1 MHKKNENEKSL
12 KREVGWFGAFCMGY
26 ADVGADIY
34 VAIGLV
40 AYYAAGAAP
49 LAFLI
54 ASITYICTGLAYA
67 ELASIYPYAGGAQV
81 YAMKA
86 FNDFVGFIA
95 GWAVMLDYTVDITLF
110 SLASAG
116 YLSFFFPSLKTTYIS
131 LNILGNTFNLCYLNL
146 TALILVLML
155 LLLNIIGIKESSIF
169 NEVLVSLDLIVEVMI
184 LIFGFILAFNF
195 YFFLKQIYVFGAPSP
210 LLNVSYV
217 IKGLDVNSQNFIYG
231 VTLAMTS
238 YIGIES
244 IAQAAE
250 ETVRPYKWIPRANK
264 LSILSVIVFAVGLS
278 TLSMG
283 VMPWNVLGE
292 SREDPMAT
300 LAHAIPVIGK
310 FISPIVALTGFVIC
324 LVSTNTGVIGV
335 SRVTFSMGRFKL
347 MPEVFYR
354 VHSKFKTP
362 YLTIILFGS
371 IGGLMVFLGDLRVI
385 ADLYN
390 FGALLSYMIV
400 NLCLIIL
407 RNTEREVYRPW
418 KAPGEFTLKIGK
430 KKLFIPVLGL
440 IGFISCAIIWSLVL
454 IYHKEGRILGTIWLL
469 IGLTLFYLYRK
480 IVVKIPLLSRETG
493 KFIKPSG
500 YMIDALVLIRTPEDY
515 EEISKSINESL
526 DKRFKLNLL
535 TILDPKSFGL
545 SKEHVKDYKELLT
558 LKKDT
563 WIDLQNLAKQLSSL
577 GFECKV
583 KVEVGDMERI
593 IMEEA
598 ERHDLVVLI
607 KRKTV
612 REELEKERIDSLYV
626 MLSKQYPG
634 KLTVVRRV

>member
-1 MHKKNENEKSL
+1 MSKSNGEESL
-12 KREVGWFGAFCMGY
+12 KREVGWFGSFCMGY

-49 LAFLI
+49 IAFLI

-67 ELASIYPYAGGAQV
+67 ELASIYPYAGGAHI

-86 FNDFVGFIA
+86 FNDLVGFIA
-95 GWAVMLDYTVDITLF
+95 GWAVMLDYTIDVTLF

-116 YLSFFFPSLKTTYIS
+116 YLSFFFPWLKSSNIN
-131 LNILGNTFNLCYLNL
+131 LNIFGKAFNLSYLNL
-146 TALILVLML
+146 MALMLILML
-155 LLLNIIGIKESSIF
+155 LLLNIIGIRESSIF
-169 NEVLVSLDLIVEVMI
+169 NEALVSLDLIVELII
-184 LIFGFILAFNF
+184 LIFGFALAFNT
-195 YFFLKQIYVFGAPSP
+195 YLFLKQILIFGAPSSLP
-210 LLNVSYV
+210 NISYI
-217 IKGLDVNSQNFIYG
+217 IKGLNVESQNFIYG

-264 LSILSVIVFAVGLS
+264 LSILSVIIFAVGLS
-278 TLSMG
+278 TLSVG

-292 SREDPMAT
+292 AREDPMAA
-300 LAHAIPVIGK
+300 LAHAIPIIGK
-310 FISPIVALTGFVIC
+310 FISPIVALTGFAIC

-335 SRVTFSMGRFKL
+335 SRVTFSMGRFNL
-347 MPEVFYR
+347 MPRSLYR
-354 VHSKFKTP
+354 VHPKFKTP

-371 IGGLMVFLGDLRVI
+371 ISGLMLFLGDLRVI

-390 FGALLSYMIV
+390 FGALLSYIIV

-418 KAPGEFTLKIGK
+418 KMPGEFTLKIGNK
-430 KKLFIPVLGL
+430 KIFIPILGL
-440 IGFISCAIIWSLVL
+440 IGFISCLIIWSLVL
-454 IYHKEGRILGTIWLL
+454 IYHREGRILGAIWLL
-469 IGLTLFYLYRK
+469 IGLTTFYFYRK
-480 IVVKIPLLSRETG
+480 AILKMPVLYKETG
-493 KFIKPSG
+493 KLIKPSG
-500 YMIDALVLIRTPEDY
+500 YMINALVLVRTSEDY
-515 EEISKSINESL
+515 EDVAKAINEAL

-535 TILDPKSFGL
+535 TILDPESFGL
-545 SKEHVKDYKELLT
+545 SKEHIKDYKELLEFR
-558 LKKDT
+558 KDA
-563 WIDLQNLAKQLSSL
+563 WIELQNLAKKLSSL

-583 KVEVGDMERI
+583 KVEVGSLKPLL
-593 IMEEA
+593 MEEA
-598 ERHDLVVLI
+598 EKNDLIVLI

-612 REELEKERIDSLYV
+612 RDELEKERVDSAYAI
-626 MLSKQYPG
+626 LSKYFPG
-634 KLTVVRRV
+634 KLIVVRRV

>member
-1 MHKKNENEKSL
+1 MNKNGGEDSL
-12 KREVGWFGAFCMGY
+12 KREVGWFGSFCMGY

-67 ELASIYPYAGGAQV
+67 ELASIYPYAGGAHI

-86 FNDFVGFIA
+86 FNDLTGFIA
-95 GWAVMLDYTVDITLF
+95 GWAVMLDYTIDITLF

-116 YLSFFFPSLKTTYIS
+116 YLSFFFPWLKTSYFA
-131 LNILGNTFNLCYLNL
+131 LNIFGEAFSVSYLNL
-146 TALILVLML
+146 TALMLVLML
-155 LLLNIIGIKESSIF
+155 LLLNIIGIKESSTL
-169 NEVLVSLDLIVEVMI
+169 NEILVSLDLIVELMI
-184 LIFGFILAFNF
+184 LIFGFILAFNI
-195 YFFLKQIYVFGAPSP
+195 YLFLRQIWIFGAPLP
-210 LLNVSYV
+210 LPNISYIIGGLN
-217 IKGLDVNSQNFIYG
+217 VNSQNFIYG
-231 VTLAMTS
+231 ITLAMTS

-278 TLSMG
+278 TLSIG

-292 SREDPMAT
+292 AKEDPIAA

-310 FISPIVALTGFVIC
+310 FISPIVALTGFAIC
-324 LVSTNTGVIGV
+324 LVSTNTGIIGV

-347 MPEVFYR
+347 MPR
-354 VHSKFKTP
+354 ILHKVHPRFRTP

-390 FGALLSYMIV
+390 FGALLSYIIV
-400 NLCLIIL
+400 NLCLIVL
-407 RNTEREVYRPW
+407 RNNERDVYRPW
-418 KAPGEFTLKIGK
+418 KTPGEIALKIKGRK
-430 KKLFIPVLGL
+430 IFIPILGL
-440 IGFISCAIIWSLVL
+440 IGFISCSIIWSLVL
-454 IYHKEGRILGTIWLL
+454 IYHKEGRILGVSWLL
-469 IGLTLFYLYRK
+469 AGLILFYFYRRMLK
-480 IVVKIPLLSRETG
+480 MPVLSKETG
-493 KFIKPSG
+493 KLIKPSG
-500 YMIDALVLIRTPEDY
+500 YMINALVLVRTPEDY
-515 EEISKSINESL
+515 DDVSKAINEGL

-535 TILDPKSFGL
+535 TILDPESFGL
-545 SKEHVKDYKELLT
+545 SKEHIKDHKELLT
-558 LKKDT
+558 LRKDA
-563 WIDLQNLAKQLSSL
+563 WSELQNLARKLSGL

-583 KVEVGDMERI
+583 KVEVGDMKRI
-593 IMEEA
+593 LMEEA
-598 ERHDLVVLI
+598 EKNDLVVLI

-612 REELEKERIDSLYV
+612 REELEKERIDSAYV
-626 MLSKQYPG
+626 TLSKYYPG
-634 KLTVVRRV
+634 KLIVVRRV